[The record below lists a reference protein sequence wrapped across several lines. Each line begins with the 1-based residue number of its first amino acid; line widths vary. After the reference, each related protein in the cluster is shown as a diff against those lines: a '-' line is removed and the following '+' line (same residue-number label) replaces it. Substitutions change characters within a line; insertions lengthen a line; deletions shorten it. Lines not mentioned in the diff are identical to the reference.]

1 MFGSERVLRRSG
13 HAERVL
19 EGCPSVTATTGFAYS
34 QDHAPQIHPALSVRT
49 PNVSVHQLMPE
60 GGESAMT
67 LSTWFSFLRAF
78 ARREEGQTMAE
89 YAVVL
94 TVIAAFIIV
103 ALGVLALAIS
113 GRLEDVAGTIT
124 GG

>member
-1 MFGSERVLRRSG
+1 
-13 HAERVL
+13 
-19 EGCPSVTATTGFAYS
+19 
-34 QDHAPQIHPALSVRT
+34 
-49 PNVSVHQLMPE
+49 
-60 GGESAMT
+60 MT

-78 ARREEGQTMAE
+78 SRREDGQTMAE

-113 GRLEDVAGTIT
+113 GRLEDVAGVIT

>member
-1 MFGSERVLRRSG
+1 
-13 HAERVL
+13 
-19 EGCPSVTATTGFAYS
+19 
-34 QDHAPQIHPALSVRT
+34 
-49 PNVSVHQLMPE
+49 
-60 GGESAMT
+60 MT
-67 LSTWFSFLRAF
+67 LSTWFSCLRAF
-78 ARREEGQTMAE
+78 ARREVGQTMAE

-113 GRLEDVAGTIT
+113 GRLEDVAGVIT

>member
-1 MFGSERVLRRSG
+1 
-13 HAERVL
+13 
-19 EGCPSVTATTGFAYS
+19 
-34 QDHAPQIHPALSVRT
+34 
-49 PNVSVHQLMPE
+49 
-60 GGESAMT
+60 MT
-67 LSTWFSFLRAF
+67 LANWFTFLRAF

-113 GRLEDVAGTIT
+113 GRLEDVAGVIS
-124 GG
+124 G

>member
-1 MFGSERVLRRSG
+1 
-13 HAERVL
+13 
-19 EGCPSVTATTGFAYS
+19 
-34 QDHAPQIHPALSVRT
+34 
-49 PNVSVHQLMPE
+49 
-60 GGESAMT
+60 MT
-67 LSTWFSFLRAF
+67 FSNWFTFLRAY

-94 TVIAAFIIV
+94 TVIAAFIIA

-113 GRLEDVAGTIT
+113 GRLGDVAGVIS